1 MSNEPDPVSL
11 IQAIFGAD
19 EALAEDI
26 LLLTHWVD
34 QELACERYGYP
45 KDNAIPAPLAER
57 LGNAEYV
64 ARLRAV
70 ACDHWEIGEDE
81 VPF

>member
-1 MSNEPDPVSL
+1 MSDEPDPIELIAGHFGVSL
-11 IQAIFGAD
+11 EI
-19 EALAEDI
+19 AEDI

-34 QELACERYGYP
+34 QELACEQYGYP

-57 LGNAEYV
+57 LRDADYV
-64 ARLRAV
+64 ARLRRV
-70 ACDHWEIGEDE
+70 ACDHWEVGEGE